1 MIAARA
7 GAVVNVA
14 SAAALQAVPTMAVH
28 GATKSFVLSFT
39 EALWEETR
47 RTGVRVLA
55 LCPGPTDTAIYAA
68 TGKDFLAAGRQSVD
82 EVVDAAL
89 EALDRSGPVVV
100 PGLRNRVNS
109 LGYRV
114 LPRRVLLRVSRSV
127 VQ

>member
-55 LCPGPTDTAIYAA
+55 LCQGPTDTAFHAT
-68 TGKDFLAAGRQSVD
+68 TGKDFLTAGRRASTRWST
-82 EVVDAAL
+82 L
-89 EALDRSGPVVV
+89 RWRRSTA
-100 PGLRNRVNS
+100 PG
-109 LGYRV
+109 
-114 LPRRVLLRVSRSV
+114 RSSFPG
-127 VQ
+127 